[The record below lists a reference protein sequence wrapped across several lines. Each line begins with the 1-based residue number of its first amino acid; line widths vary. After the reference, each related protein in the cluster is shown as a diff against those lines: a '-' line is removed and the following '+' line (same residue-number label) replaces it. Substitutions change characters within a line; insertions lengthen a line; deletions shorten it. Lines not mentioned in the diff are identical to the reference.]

1 MKELIATRDFGSAVQ
16 REREAQGISVRALA
30 RSAGISR
37 TSLTHYER
45 GTALPSLK
53 AAERVAGA
61 LGRSLGF
68 LLHAVEDRGR
78 TR

>member
-1 MKELIATRDFGSAVQ
+1 VKDLIASRDFGSAVQ
-16 REREAQGISVRALA
+16 RERGAQGISVRALA
-30 RSAGISR
+30 RSAGISSTALR
-37 TSLTHYER
+37 HYEH

-61 LGRSLGF
+61 LGHSLGF